1 MKPLRLSFNPCPK
14 SIGPWRLFE
23 WMLLAV
29 LIGILNNAGKGI
41 IFDKYRWLNKLN
53 RKDSDDL
60 PWTQQE
66 D

>member
-1 MKPLRLSFNPCPK
+1 
-14 SIGPWRLFE
+14 
-23 WMLLAV
+23 MLLAV

-60 PWTQQE
+60 PWNQQE

>member
-1 MKPLRLSFNPCPK
+1 MKKKKHFYDTYTN
-14 SIGPWRLFE
+14 
-23 WMLLAV
+23 
-29 LIGILNNAGKGI
+29 I
-41 IFDKYRWLNKLN
+41 IFDIYRWLNKLN